1 MYVEYNSTFCSTWS
15 WKGSCTQDN
24 ASKGSQLAWHFLN
37 VPDAEAAELQHL
49 IQMGQKTSCCSTQSL
64 KRWPRF
70 DRFDRILVLKSSIAA
85 RGCGYWAERGAA
97 KMQQLVAQQLQIS
110 RRQGCDVVWIGGIRF
125 DLATVSSSGF
135 KQPKSGSCWGTL
147 AMCILTIF
155 QPLKSQT
162 FQLGFAFAK
171 NWNHFDISVSFE
183 RWHCGL
189 GRDIQPSLPELALRC
204 GLFGMSIAT
213 GVRSWGFSSLSPSS
227 LN

>member
-1 MYVEYNSTFCSTWS
+1 MYLEYNSTSCSTWS
-15 WKGSCTQDN
+15 WKGLCTQDH
-24 ASKGSQLAWHFLN
+24 AFKGWQLAWYFLN

-70 DRFDRILVLKSSIAA
+70 GRCDRILVLKSLIAA

-125 DLATVSSSGF
+125 DLAT
-135 KQPKSGSCWGTL
+135 KSGSCWGTL

-162 FQLGFAFAK
+162 FSVRFCLSCLVGIT
-171 NWNHFDISVSFE
+171 FDISVSFE
-183 RWHCGL
+183 RSAAHMTLWPRSCMVL
-189 GRDIQPSLPELALRC
+189 QSSYPFPNL
-204 GLFGMSIAT
+204 
-213 GVRSWGFSSLSPSS
+213 SWGAGCSGWA
-227 LN
+227 